1 MDGEPAFTEEHSEAF
16 SDNEETSDEL
26 IQFIPYKNNTDA
38 GSTPKTEWAYPD
50 EWKLNIGLSHNMR
63 ARRDR
68 LTDTVTEADILVD
81 GTCAVNPLIGE
92 IPSKEQALEELESL
106 LIEM

>member
-1 MDGEPAFTEEHSEAF
+1 M
-16 SDNEETSDEL
+16 
-26 IQFIPYKNNTDA
+26 
-38 GSTPKTEWAYPD
+38 
-50 EWKLNIGLSHNMR
+50 KLVIGAIYHDLSSIGLSHNMR

-68 LTDTVTEADILVD
+68 LTDIVTEADILVD